1 MLSFCDFHCYFEA
14 HGPKLNHIHILLKVL
29 LSSKFI
35 TKSISWPLNGRSN
48 NQAGLWWFVTCSLV
62 ARQLHSPKPMERER
76 YLRPMQDHTLLGD
89 PRGSHAWCEF
99 WQNITLLCLRLKA
112 VPDPDLEIRGGGE
125 GGSSRPLEKG
135 GLQKNFFGP
144 SGFESDYSLLLVCQ
158 GKAGKKWKPI
168 FRK

>member
-62 ARQLHSPKPMERER
+62 ARQLHSPKPMEGER

-89 PRGSHAWCEF
+89 PRGSHAWGEF
-99 WQNITLLCLRLKA
+99 WQNITLLCLKLKA
-112 VPDPDLEIRGGGE
+112 VPDPDLEVRGGGGGVIQTLRK
-125 GGSSRPLEKG
+125 GGSP
-135 GLQKNFFGP
+135 
-144 SGFESDYSLLLVCQ
+144 
-158 GKAGKKWKPI
+158 KKI
-168 FRK
+168 FRSFGLWIWLQFAAGLSRKSR